1 MSIFLHLCET
11 HNAFSAARVIA
22 AVLLLVFCKLC
33 LESFEIV
40 NRYSW
45 FWMSLTM
52 VDRGSEFSFFRC
64 IHVKID
70 IRIDIFISIKPTAS
84 KFGKQVYLEELTQM
98 NLFLQI
104 LVTSSNQ
111 DHLTNWKHYIPT
123 INVTMA
129 TKLGRMYRDGLLPI
143 KPHDALITWSCEIK
157 WQNKTIIFLLPRFQ

>member
-33 LESFEIV
+33 LELRNCKSIFLILNV
-40 NRYSW
+40 SHYG
-45 FWMSLTM
+45 
-52 VDRGSEFSFFRC
+52 GSRQWVQLFPMHSC
-64 IHVKID
+64 
-70 IRIDIFISIKPTAS
+70 
-84 KFGKQVYLEELTQM
+84 KQVYLEELTQM